1 MCPGLRSYGKVV
13 YVLGPAPI
21 LGYLVFAT
29 KILGLFPLHS
39 FQDWLTDQDWA
50 AYIYNA
56 KVEQIFLG
64 CINIFAVH
72 YLFFLLQS
80 WVCAAKECF
89 FTWAFLGGSLLQLAA
104 HNKFKHNLRRDR

>member
-56 KVEQIFLG
+56 KVEL
-64 CINIFAVH
+64 NIFGI
-72 YLFFLLQS
+72 YKYFCCS
-80 WVCAAKECF
+80 
-89 FTWAFLGGSLLQLAA
+89 
-104 HNKFKHNLRRDR
+104 